1 MVKLNTLFV
10 RLRDPQNL
18 NVCGKGLGQ
27 CNWHDPRK
35 VWRLGSKGKIG
46 GNSYAVKSG
55 VEASSE
61 FRGGSK

>member
-35 VWRLGSKGKIG
+35 VWRL
-46 GNSYAVKSG
+46 
-55 VEASSE
+55 
-61 FRGGSK
+61 